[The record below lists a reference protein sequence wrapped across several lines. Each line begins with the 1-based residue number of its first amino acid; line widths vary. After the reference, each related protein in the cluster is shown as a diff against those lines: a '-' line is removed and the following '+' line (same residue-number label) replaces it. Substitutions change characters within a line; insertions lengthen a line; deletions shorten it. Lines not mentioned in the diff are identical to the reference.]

1 MQERRIAGTIVK
13 AIKTE
18 KTKKPAKKTGNLTPF
33 SDIVR
38 LAIPNKGRIAAPIME
53 LVEKSGLH
61 LAEVG
66 ERRLVTRTLD
76 PHVEILFARP
86 VDIPEYVA
94 TGAADLGITGHDMVI
109 ERESDVEE
117 LLDLQFGKAKLV
129 LAVHEDSA
137 VTSAKELAGKKIA
150 TEFPVITRTYFAQQK
165 VKVNVV
171 LVGGACEATP
181 QLGIADAI
189 IDLSS
194 SGTTLKTNR
203 LRVIDEV
210 LQTSTFLIANKE
222 SLRTKKE
229 KIDEIHLALES
240 VIRARGQCYLMMNVK
255 RASLEAVKNVL
266 PGLSGP
272 TVMEVA
278 SNENLVAVHAVVNEE
293 RVYSLINA
301 LRRAG
306 AKDILVMAIQRMIR

>member
-1 MQERRIAGTIVK
+1 M
-13 AIKTE
+13 
-18 KTKKPAKKTGNLTPF
+18 
-33 SDIVR
+33 D
-38 LAIPNKGRIAAPIME
+38 

-61 LAEVG
+61 LAEAG
-66 ERRLVTRTLD
+66 ERRLITRTLD

-86 VDIPEYVA
+86 IDIPEYVA

-117 LLDLQFGKAKLV
+117 LLDLQSGRGKLV
-129 LAVHEDSA
+129 LAVHEDSTI
-137 VTSAKELAGKKIA
+137 TSAKQLAGMKIA

-181 QLGIADAI
+181 HLGIADAI
-189 IDLSS
+189 IDLTS

-210 LQTSTFLIANKE
+210 LKTSTFLIANKE

-255 RASLEAVKNVL
+255 RSSLDAVKRVL

-272 TVMEVA
+272 TVMDVA
-278 SNENLVAVHAVVNEE
+278 SNEGLVAVHAVVNEE
-293 RVYSLINA
+293 RVYSLINS

>member
-1 MQERRIAGTIVK
+1 MPPKKNAG
-13 AIKTE
+13 
-18 KTKKPAKKTGNLTPF
+18 KKTRATTPF

-38 LAIPNKGRIAAPIME
+38 LAIPNKGRIAAPIID

-61 LAEVG
+61 LVEAG
-66 ERRLVTRTLD
+66 EQRRLITKTLD

-109 ERESDVEE
+109 ERGSDVEE
-117 LLDLQFGKAKLV
+117 LLDLQSGRAKLV
-129 LAVHEDSA
+129 LAVHEDSSITKA
-137 VTSAKELAGKKIA
+137 TQVAGLKVA
-150 TEFPVITRTYFAQQK
+150 TEFPAITRAYFKKQN
-165 VKVNVV
+165 VDVDVV

-181 QLGIADAI
+181 HLGIADAI

-194 SGTTLKTNR
+194 SGTTLKSNR

-210 LQTSTFLIANKE
+210 MVTSTRLIANRE
-222 SLRTKKE
+222 SIRVKKE

-255 RASLEAVKNVL
+255 RTSLDAVRRLL

-272 TVMEVA
+272 TVMDVA
-278 SNENLVAVHAVVNEE
+278 SSEGLVAVHAVVNEE
-293 RVYSLINA
+293 RVYMLINQ
-301 LRRAG
+301 LKRAG

>member
-1 MQERRIAGTIVK
+1 MA
-13 AIKTE
+13 
-18 KTKKPAKKTGNLTPF
+18 PAKKTGKKTRDTTPF

-38 LAIPNKGRIAAPIME
+38 LAIPNKGRIAAPIID

-61 LAEVG
+61 LAETG
-66 ERRLVTRTLD
+66 EQRRLITKTLD

-94 TGAADLGITGHDMVI
+94 TGAADLGITGHDMVV
-109 ERESDVEE
+109 ERGSEVEE
-117 LLDLQFGKAKLV
+117 LLDLHSGRAQLV
-129 LAVHEDSA
+129 LAVREDSII
-137 VTSAKELAGKKIA
+137 TLPEQLAGLKVA
-150 TEFPVITRTYFAQQK
+150 TEFPTITRDYFK
-165 VKVNVV
+165 KHNVEVNIV

-181 QLGIADAI
+181 YLGIADAI

-194 SGTTLKTNR
+194 SGTTLRTNR

-210 LQTSTFLIANKE
+210 LVTSTYLIANRE
-222 SLRTKKE
+222 SLRAKKE

-255 RASLEAVKNVL
+255 RTSLDAVRRIL

-272 TVMEVA
+272 TVMDVA
-278 SNENLVAVHAVVNEE
+278 SSEGLVAVHAVVNEE
-293 RVYSLINA
+293 RVYMLINQ
-301 LRRAG
+301 LKRAG

>member
-1 MQERRIAGTIVK
+1 MPPVKNAG
-13 AIKTE
+13 
-18 KTKKPAKKTGNLTPF
+18 KKTRGTTPF

-38 LAIPNKGRIAAPIME
+38 LAIPNKGRIAAPIID

-61 LAEVG
+61 LVEAG
-66 ERRLVTRTLD
+66 EQRRLITKTLD

-109 ERESDVEE
+109 ERGSDVEE
-117 LLDLQFGKAKLV
+117 LLDLQSGRAKLV
-129 LAVHEDSA
+129 LAVHEDSSITK
-137 VTSAKELAGKKIA
+137 VKQVAGLKVA
-150 TEFPVITRTYFAQQK
+150 TEFPAITRAYFKKQK
-165 VKVNVV
+165 VDVDVV

-181 QLGIADAI
+181 HLGIADAI

-194 SGTTLKTNR
+194 SGTTLKSNR

-210 LQTSTFLIANKE
+210 MVTSTRLIANRE
-222 SLRTKKE
+222 SIRAKKE

-255 RASLEAVKNVL
+255 RTSLDAVRRLL

-272 TVMEVA
+272 TVMDVA
-278 SNENLVAVHAVVNEE
+278 SSEGLVAVHAVVNEE
-293 RVYSLINA
+293 RVYMLINQ
-301 LRRAG
+301 LKRAG

>member
-1 MQERRIAGTIVK
+1 MA
-13 AIKTE
+13 KT
-18 KTKKPAKKTGNLTPF
+18 AKKSGNPLPF

-38 LAIPNKGRIAAPIME
+38 LAIPNKGRIAAPIMD

-61 LAEVG
+61 LAESG
-66 ERRLVTRTLD
+66 TERRLITRTLD

-94 TGAADLGITGHDMVI
+94 TGAADIGITGHDMVI
-109 ERESDVEE
+109 ERQSDVEE
-117 LLDLQFGKAKLV
+117 LLDLQLGKAKLV
-129 LAVHEDSA
+129 LAVHEDSPITT
-137 VTSAKELAGKKIA
+137 VKQLAGHKIA
-150 TEFPVITRTYFAQQK
+150 TEFPVITRTYFEK
-165 VKVNVV
+165 HNVKVNVV

-181 QLGIADAI
+181 HLGIADAI

-210 LQTSTFLIANKE
+210 LVTSTFLIANHEALKAK
-222 SLRTKKE
+222 RE

-255 RASLEAVKNVL
+255 RSSLDTVKKVL

-272 TVMEVA
+272 TVMDVA
-278 SNENLVAVHAVVNEE
+278 SSEGLVAVHAVVNEE
-293 RVYSLINA
+293 RVYMLINQ
-301 LRRAG
+301 LKRAG

>member
-1 MQERRIAGTIVK
+1 MAKQVK
-13 AIKTE
+13 SGQ
-18 KTKKPAKKTGNLTPF
+18 KK
-33 SDIVR
+33 SDPSSFFTIVR
-38 LAIPNKGRIAAPIME
+38 LAIPNKGRIAAPIMD

-61 LAEVG
+61 LPEIG
-66 ERRLVTRTLD
+66 ERRLITKTLD

-109 ERESDVEE
+109 ERESEVVD
-117 LLDLQFGKAKLV
+117 LLDLPFGRAKLV
-129 LAVHEDSA
+129 LAVHEDS
-137 VTSAKELAGKKIA
+137 VITSVKHLEGMKVA
-150 TEFPVITRTYFAQQK
+150 TEFPVITRAYFK
-165 VKVNVV
+165 KHNVNVNVV

-181 QLGIADAI
+181 HLGIADAI

-210 LQTSTFLIANKE
+210 METSTHLIANKE

-255 RASLEAVKNVL
+255 RSALEAVKRVL

-272 TVMEVA
+272 TVMDVA
-278 SNENLVAVHAVVNEE
+278 SSENLVAVHAVVNEE
-293 RVYSLINA
+293 RVYSLINS
-301 LRRAG
+301 LKRAG

>member
-1 MQERRIAGTIVK
+1 MP
-13 AIKTE
+13 
-18 KTKKPAKKTGNLTPF
+18 PAKIPGKTSRDTKPF

-38 LAIPNKGRIAAPIME
+38 LAVPNKGRIAAPIID

-61 LAEVG
+61 LAEAG
-66 ERRLVTRTLD
+66 EQRRLITKTLD

-109 ERESDVEE
+109 ERGSDVEE
-117 LLDLQFGKAKLV
+117 LLDLQSGRAKLV
-129 LAVHEDSA
+129 LAVHEDSSITKA
-137 VTSAKELAGKKIA
+137 TQVAGLKVA
-150 TEFPVITRTYFAQQK
+150 TEFPAITRAYFKKQN
-165 VKVNVV
+165 VDVNVV

-181 QLGIADAI
+181 HLGIADAI

-194 SGTTLKTNR
+194 SGTTLKSNR

-210 LQTSTFLIANKE
+210 MVTSTRLIANRE
-222 SLRTKKE
+222 SIRTKKE

-255 RASLEAVKNVL
+255 RTSLDAVRRLL

-272 TVMEVA
+272 TIMDVA
-278 SNENLVAVHAVVNEE
+278 SSEGLVAVHAVVNEE
-293 RVYSLINA
+293 RVYMLINQ
-301 LRRAG
+301 LKRAG

>member
-1 MQERRIAGTIVK
+1 M
-13 AIKTE
+13 
-18 KTKKPAKKTGNLTPF
+18 KKQVKTGSGKGTS

-38 LAIPNKGRIAAPIME
+38 LAIPNKGRIAAPIMD

-61 LAEVG
+61 LPEIG
-66 ERRLVTRTLD
+66 ERRLITKTLD

-86 VDIPEYVA
+86 IDIPEYVA
-94 TGAADLGITGHDMVI
+94 TGAADIGITGHDMVI

-117 LLDLQFGKAKLV
+117 ILDLQSGKAKLV

-137 VTSAKELAGKKIA
+137 ITSVRQLAGKKVA
-150 TEFPVITRTYFAQQK
+150 TEFPVITRTYFANHN
-165 VKVNVV
+165 VKVNIV

-181 QLGIADAI
+181 HLGIADAI
-189 IDLSS
+189 VDLSS
-194 SGTTLKTNR
+194 SGTTLKINR
-203 LRVIDEV
+203 LRIIDEV
-210 LQTSTFLIANKE
+210 TETSTYLIANKE

-255 RASLEAVKNVL
+255 RSSLDAVKRVL

-272 TVMEVA
+272 TVMDVA
-278 SNENLVAVHAVVNEE
+278 SSENLVAVHAVVNEE

-301 LRRAG
+301 LKRAG
-306 AKDILVMAIQRMIR
+306 AKDILVMSIQRMIR

>member
-1 MQERRIAGTIVK
+1 MA
-13 AIKTE
+13 
-18 KTKKPAKKTGNLTPF
+18 KPAKSSRKPGESGPLPF
-33 SDIVR
+33 SEVVR

-61 LAEVG
+61 LAETG
-66 ERRLVTRTLD
+66 ERRLITKTLD

-94 TGAADLGITGHDMVI
+94 TGAADLGITGHDMVV

-117 LLDLQFGKAKLV
+117 LLDLQFGRAKLV
-129 LAVHEDSA
+129 LAVHEDSGI
-137 VTSAKELAGKKIA
+137 TSVKQLEGKKIA
-150 TEFPVITRTYFAQQK
+150 TEFPVITRTYFARHG
-165 VKVNVV
+165 VNVTVV

-181 QLGIADAI
+181 HLGIADAI

-203 LRVIDEV
+203 LKVIDDV
-210 LQTSTFLIANKE
+210 LVTSTHLIANRD
-222 SLRTKKE
+222 SLTTKKD

-255 RASLEAVKNVL
+255 RSSLDTVKSVL

-272 TVMEVA
+272 TVMDVA
-278 SNENLVAVHAVVNEE
+278 SNEGLVAVHAVVNEE
-293 RVYSLINA
+293 RVYALINA
-301 LRRAG
+301 LKRAG
-306 AKDILVMAIQRMIR
+306 AKDILVMGIQRMIR

>member
-1 MQERRIAGTIVK
+1 MAKPARV
-13 AIKTE
+13 
-18 KTKKPAKKTGNLTPF
+18 TKKSRDNPSF
-33 SDIVR
+33 SDVVR
-38 LAIPNKGRIAAPIME
+38 LATPNKGRIAAPILD

-61 LAEVG
+61 LAESG
-66 ERRLVTRTLD
+66 TERRLITQTLD

-94 TGAADLGITGHDMVI
+94 NGAADLGITGHDMVI

-117 LLDLQFGKAKLV
+117 LLDLQSGRGKLV
-129 LAVHEDSA
+129 LAVHEDSGI
-137 VTSAKELAGKKIA
+137 TSVKQLKGKKVA
-150 TEFPVITRTYFAQQK
+150 TEFPVITGRYFAKKK
-165 VKVNVV
+165 VDVEIVQ
-171 LVGGACEATP
+171 VGGACEATP
-181 QLGIADAI
+181 HLGIADAI

-210 LQTSTFLIANKE
+210 LTTSTHLIANRE
-222 SLRTKKE
+222 SLKKKRE

-240 VIRARGQCYLMMNVK
+240 VIRARGQCYLMMNA
-255 RASLEAVKNVL
+255 RRSCLDAVKKVL

-272 TVMEVA
+272 TVMDVA
-278 SNENLVAVHAVVNEE
+278 SSEGLVAVHAVVSEE
-293 RVYSLINA
+293 RVYTLINQ

-306 AKDILVMAIQRMIR
+306 ARDILVMAIQRMIR

>member
-1 MQERRIAGTIVK
+1 MKAANAQKATKAVK
-13 AIKTE
+13 QSRN
-18 KTKKPAKKTGNLTPF
+18 PAPF

-38 LAIPNKGRIAAPIME
+38 LAIPNKGRIAAPILD

-61 LAEVG
+61 LAEAG
-66 ERRLVTRTLD
+66 ERRLITRTLD
-76 PHVEILFARP
+76 THVEILFARP

-137 VTSAKELAGKKIA
+137 ITSVKQLAGKKVA
-150 TEFPVITRTYFAQQK
+150 TEFPVITRTYFGQHK
-165 VKVNVV
+165 VRVNVV

-181 QLGIADAI
+181 HLGIADAI

-194 SGTTLKTNR
+194 SGTTLRTNR

-210 LQTSTFLIANKE
+210 LQTSAFLIANKD
-222 SLRTKKE
+222 SLTTKKE

-255 RASLEAVKNVL
+255 RLSLDAVKRVL

-272 TVMEVA
+272 TVMDVA
-278 SNENLVAVHAVVNEE
+278 SSEDLVAVHAVVNEE

-301 LRRAG
+301 LKRAG

>member
-1 MQERRIAGTIVK
+1 MAKQVK
-13 AIKTE
+13 SVQ
-18 KTKKPAKKTGNLTPF
+18 KKSNPAA
-33 SDIVR
+33 SSMVVR
-38 LAIPNKGRIAAPIME
+38 LAIPNKGRIAAPIMD

-61 LAEVG
+61 LPEIG
-66 ERRLVTRTLD
+66 ERRLITKTLD

-109 ERESDVEE
+109 ERESDVLE
-117 LLDLQFGKAKLV
+117 LLDLPFGKAKLV
-129 LAVHEDSA
+129 LAVHEDSSISS
-137 VTSAKELAGKKIA
+137 VKQLEGMKVA
-150 TEFPVITRTYFAQQK
+150 TEFPVITRAYFK
-165 VKVNVV
+165 KHHVNVNIV

-181 QLGIADAI
+181 HLGIADAI
-189 IDLSS
+189 VDLSS

-203 LRVIDEV
+203 LRVVDEV
-210 LQTSTFLIANKE
+210 METSTLLIANKE

-255 RASLEAVKNVL
+255 RSSLEAVKRVL

-272 TVMEVA
+272 TVMDVA
-278 SNENLVAVHAVVNEE
+278 STENLVAVHAVVNEE

-301 LRRAG
+301 LKRAG